1 MVRLKVKVFGEA
13 VSIHRIEIPKKL
25 DWVFENARK
34 KMNKPLQDCLIDP
47 YFFHLLKLSSFQ
59 SFQDLCVASNRLITN
74 NHKGQVEIWLDRRKK
89 ARIKIPELIHPTT
102 LFPIYSINHG
112 GEFLYQKD
120 ALYVVQKELGD
131 IGTAVCHIESF
142 EIEKCVFN
150 LTAYMENKYLFSIQ
164 YDNQELVLE
173 NEDCVV
179 TGQLGIAT

>member
-34 KMNKPLQDCLIDP
+34 KMNKPLHECLVDP
-47 YFFHLLKLSSFQ
+47 YFFHLLKLPSFQ
-59 SFQDLCVASNRLITN
+59 SFQDLCIASNRLITN
-74 NHKGQVEIWLDRRKK
+74 NHKGQVEIWLDRNKK
-89 ARIKIPELIHPTT
+89 ARIKIPELIHPNT
-102 LFPIYSINHG
+102 LFLIYSIKEG
-112 GEFLYQKD
+112 KEFRYEKG
-120 ALYVVQKELGD
+120 ALYVVLKELGH
-131 IGTAVCHIESF
+131 IGTAVTHVENF